1 MYENK
6 IHVVNRRYSDFE
18 YLLKSLQ
25 DKSQYCFPILP
36 EKRVLNNLD
45 KSFVQQRKVELEGF
59 LRVLVQMDNQVK
71 TDMNLK
77 VFLTFEDTKYKQYR
91 QDPKSMLANLSKIY
105 SYVPRKESIKM
116 IKTQGV
122 TKTVKQV
129 ITRAK
134 HEIKGINEPEDLIE
148 DSGGVDFDLIQKN
161 VDSNLQM
168 LSES

>member
-1 MYENK
+1 
-6 IHVVNRRYSDFE
+6 
-18 YLLKSLQ
+18 
-25 DKSQYCFPILP
+25 
-36 EKRVLNNLD
+36 
-45 KSFVQQRKVELEGF
+45 
-59 LRVLVQMDNQVK
+59 MDNQVK

-148 DSGGVDFDLIQKN
+148 DSGGVDFDLI
-161 VDSNLQM
+161 
-168 LSES
+168 